1 MEYSVVI
8 RTLGKSLYFEET
20 LRCLFVQS
28 IVPKDI
34 FVYIPFG
41 FSLPDYMTDR
51 INVIRVPQGMVAQRA
66 LQYKEVKTEYV
77 LFLDDDVYLS
87 PQSVEILYSELRKN
101 AGQVISPCTFQNH
114 MVRLGHKILL
124 SIQGRELCRFWKS
137 RWGYKILWNGGFS
150 YNNNP
155 IASVYESQTNAGP
168 CFLCRKEDFLSIHYE
183 DELWLD
189 KTYYA
194 FPDDQV
200 MFYKMYCYGLKIL
213 TSFDSGVIHLDASST
228 VLDTNEKMM
237 KIVFSEYRNKLI
249 FWHRFLFRPEP
260 IFFVK
265 VLKCVSILSSYLFEG
280 VKYGVYMLF
289 GRYTKG
295 KAFFSGVSDALCYI
309 RSDEYKRL
317 PAVFIKEK

>member
-20 LRCLFVQS
+20 LRCLLVQS

-265 VLKCVSILSSYLFEG
+265 ALKCVSILSSYLFEG

-295 KAFFSGVSDALCYI
+295 KAFFSGVFDALCYI